1 MHNTEA
7 ASLARR
13 TMNLLRA
20 VARAAGEGSH
30 RLSITLLTASREVHR
45 DQCLI
50 TGPVLD
56 EEDEASALPSV
67 AMLLARTGLMPDDA
81 LAMVILYKTNPD
93 DDTVSVMSW
102 AVAELTA
109 LPASATQ
116 SIQAYHADEERDI
129 TDWDPNL
136 TFVDAPALT

>member
-13 TMNLLRA
+13 TMILLRA
-20 VARAAGEGSH
+20 IAQAAGEGSH
-30 RLSITLLTASREVHR
+30 RLSITLLTASGEVHK
-45 DQCLI
+45 DQCTI

-56 EEDEASALPSV
+56 EEDEASPLPSV
-67 AMLLARTGLMPDDA
+67 AMLLARTALTPEAA
-81 LAMVILYKTNPD
+81 LAMVILYKTNP

-109 LPASATQ
+109 LPASATH
-116 SIQAYHADEERDI
+116 SIQAYRADEDRDV
-129 TDWDPNL
+129 TGWDPTI